1 MNHWYNE
8 GLEILKFMRR
18 RKLYKH
24 LIETNY
30 NNISSAI
37 KQFKKRRATKANNK

>member
-1 MNHWYNE
+1 M
-8 GLEILKFMRR
+8 R

-30 NNISSAI
+30 RNIASII
-37 KQFKKRRATKANNK
+37 KQFKIGRKKRKLKNIMQQTTFGIKKT

>member
-1 MNHWYNE
+1 M
-8 GLEILKFMRR
+8 R

-30 NNISSAI
+30 RNIRSII
-37 KQFKKRRATKANNK
+37 KQFKKGRKKRNEKI

>member
-1 MNHWYNE
+1 M
-8 GLEILKFMRR
+8 R

-30 NNISSAI
+30 RNISSII
-37 KQFKKRRATKANNK
+37 KQFKKAKRKRNEKI

>member
-1 MNHWYNE
+1 M
-8 GLEILKFMRR
+8 R

-30 NNISSAI
+30 RNISSII
-37 KQFKKRRATKANNK
+37 KQFKKARRKKRNEKV

>member
-1 MNHWYNE
+1 M
-8 GLEILKFMRR
+8 R

-30 NNISSAI
+30 RNISSII
-37 KQFKKRRATKANNK
+37 KQFKKARRKKRNEKI

>member
-1 MNHWYNE
+1 M
-8 GLEILKFMRR
+8 R

-30 NNISSAI
+30 RNISSII
-37 KQFKKRRATKANNK
+37 KQFKKARRKRKNEKI

>member
-1 MNHWYNE
+1 M
-8 GLEILKFMRR
+8 R

-30 NNISSAI
+30 RNIGSII
-37 KQFKKRRATKANNK
+37 KQFKKARRKKRNEKI

>member
-1 MNHWYNE
+1 M
-8 GLEILKFMRR
+8 R

-30 NNISSAI
+30 RNINSII
-37 KQFKKRRATKANNK
+37 KQFKKGKRKRNEKI

>member
-1 MNHWYNE
+1 M
-8 GLEILKFMRR
+8 R

-30 NNISSAI
+30 RNIASII
-37 KQFKKRRATKANNK
+37 KQFKKAKRKRK

>member
-1 MNHWYNE
+1 M
-8 GLEILKFMRR
+8 R

-30 NNISSAI
+30 RNISSII
-37 KQFKKRRATKANNK
+37 KQFKKAKRKRKNEKI

>member
-1 MNHWYNE
+1 M
-8 GLEILKFMRR
+8 R

-30 NNISSAI
+30 RNIASII
-37 KQFKKRRATKANNK
+37 KQFKKARKKKNEKI

>member
-1 MNHWYNE
+1 M
-8 GLEILKFMRR
+8 R

-30 NNISSAI
+30 RNISYII
-37 KQFKKRRATKANNK
+37 KQFKKGRKKRNEKI